1 MSSALLSFI
10 LKTYRVKGTRC
21 YAYPMSHSTTELR
34 VPDGTPFQQ
43 VSDLLTGLYRPIL
56 APSETTT
63 RVFYDTFDWAIFHDG
78 GTLECRTLRSTRRLI
93 RSDLDGASPPLS
105 QTLAGEP
112 GFASDLPLG
121 PVRERILEIC
131 GIRRLLPLVEIES
144 HVTVLRLVNDAAETL
159 LRVEIEAPSA
169 RNPGGADCGPLA
181 SRIRFV
187 AEPYHEQVAQEV
199 TDLLVERLG
208 LESAETP
215 MLSEALSACGRSPG
229 DYSSK
234 IDDRLDSDQSSD
246 EALKALLRSLLAT
259 LVANLG
265 GAREHLDS
273 EFLHDLRVATR
284 RTRSL
289 LGQAK
294 GVFPA
299 DLLEDYKVRFAWLQQ
314 ITGPVRDLDV
324 YLLDFDRYREALP
337 VRLRPCLGPVHSF
350 LSARRSEEQGR
361 LAVAFDSPAFVD
373 LMREW
378 RVFLETPIAEHPAEP
393 DAARPI
399 KVLADERIR
408 RMAKRVRREGLAIRP
423 DSPAAELHELRK
435 SCKKLRYLMELF
447 QSLYPRAKIARLIKL
462 LKALLDH
469 LGLVQDLA
477 VQAEHLLD
485 WAKQMQA
492 EGKADTETLLAMG
505 ALVGQ
510 LLGRQEQARA
520 VFAEVFDRYLHD
532 DHHALFRALF
542 ERS

>member
-1 MSSALLSFI
+1 
-10 LKTYRVKGTRC
+10 
-21 YAYPMSHSTTELR
+21 MSHSTTELR

-63 RVFYDTFDWAIFHDG
+63 RVFYDTFDWAIFLDG
-78 GTLECRTLRSTRRLI
+78 GALECRTQRSMRRLI
-93 RSDLDGASPPLS
+93 RSDLDGGSPPLS
-105 QTLAGEP
+105 QTLVGDP
-112 GFASDLPLG
+112 GFASDLPRG
-121 PVRERILEIC
+121 PVRERILEVC
-131 GIRRLLPLVEIES
+131 GIRRLLPRVEVES
-144 HVTVLRLVNDAAETL
+144 HVTVFRLVNDDAETV
-159 LRVEIEAPSA
+159 LRVEIEALSA
-169 RNPGGADCGPLA
+169 RNPGGAVCGPLA
-181 SRIRFV
+181 SRIHLV
-187 AEPYHEQVAQEV
+187 AEPYHEQIAQEV
-199 TDLLVERLG
+199 TDLLTERLG
-208 LESAETP
+208 LEAVQTP
-215 MLSEALSACGRSPG
+215 ILSEALSACGRSPG

-234 IDDRLDSDQSSD
+234 IDECLDPDQRSD
-246 EALKALLRSLLAT
+246 EALKTLLRSLFAT

-284 RTRSL
+284 RTRSA
-289 LGQAK
+289 LGQSK

-299 DLLEDYKVRFAWLQQ
+299 DLLEDYKARFAWLQQ
-314 ITGPVRDLDV
+314 ATGPVRDLDV

-337 VRLRPCLGPVHSF
+337 ARLRPCLGAVHSF

-361 LAVAFDSPAFVD
+361 LAVALDSPAFVD
-373 LMREW
+373 LMRQW
-378 RVFLETPIAEHPAEP
+378 RIFLDAPIVENPAEP
-393 DAARPI
+393 KAMRPI
-399 KVLADERIR
+399 KSLADQRIR
-408 RMAKRVRREGLAIRP
+408 RMVKRVRREGLAIRP

-485 WAKQMQA
+485 WAKQMHCD
-492 EGKADTETLLAMG
+492 GSADTETLLAMG

-510 LLGRQEQARA
+510 LLERQAQARA
-520 VFAEVFDRYLHD
+520 AFADVFDRYLHD
-532 DHHALFRALF
+532 EQQALFRALF
-542 ERS
+542 ENG